1 MKEMAPPSVWGPILW
16 SILHGI
22 GHKTQLTS
30 NKMRVDVTREYI
42 WLIQH
47 MEKIIP
53 CKECRDHVKAFK
65 KKVPPPT
72 GPDEGSWFWAL
83 HESVNERLGK
93 PAVIYSADIGSGIIV
108 KELWKVYKDT
118 LRDSLISG
126 SVNGL
131 ALKEY
136 GRHIGLWAGFAC
148 I

>member
-1 MKEMAPPSVWGPILW
+1 
-16 SILHGI
+16 
-22 GHKTQLTS
+22 
-30 NKMRVDVTREYI
+30 MRVDVTREYI

-47 MEKIIP
+47 METIIP

-65 KKVPPPT
+65 KEVPPPAE
-72 GPDEGSWFWAL
+72 PDEGAWFWAL
-83 HESVNERLGK
+83 HESVNTRLGK
-93 PAVIYSADIGSGIIV
+93 PAVVYSVDIGSGVSV

-126 SVNGL
+126 SVNGV

-148 I
+148 L

>member
-1 MKEMAPPSVWGPILW
+1 
-16 SILHGI
+16 
-22 GHKTQLTS
+22 
-30 NKMRVDVTREYI
+30 MRVDVTREYV

-47 MEKIIP
+47 METIIP

-65 KKVPPPT
+65 KELPPPA

-93 PAVIYSADIGSGIIV
+93 PAVIYSADIGSDVSV
-108 KELWKVYKDT
+108 KELWKVYKHT

-136 GRHIGLWAGFAC
+136 GRHIGLWAGFAY